1 MKKRIIV
8 GLFSV
13 CLAGALS
20 LGDTLKLKNGTTYE
34 GSVVDGGDSYTVKDA
49 DGNTHTVDKSDVET
63 YLKSSSGAGTGTS
76 TVSLPATGGLLA
88 VKAKADRCDAP
99 IQAVAIWQTFID
111 TKPDAE
117 DLKTAKAELGVWQ
130 KRVDDGSERI
140 KNKWVGGEERE
151 KLLEQVRVLM
161 KEGDEAI
168 DGHQVLLGIK
178 KYEEA
183 VKLYPSNFRGQF
195 ELGYINILEGATN
208 HSNAKIDAGISAME
222 IAVKIQPD
230 SAAAWSNLA
239 IGYNFKKKY
248 SDSVEAAYK
257 AAKLEDTK
265 EIVQNLVNTIS
276 YAPPG
281 MRRSSKLKPII
292 DETAILAGR
301 YGISGDGHSDW
312 VWVRPTEKLE
322 TAKKDDGD
330 SETGKGPAGIMG
342 FGSGEFISAD
352 GFILTN
358 RHVAKEGDYL
368 MVRTSDGKMRLAT
381 RIAVDDDQD
390 MAVIKINLVDQ
401 AVPYVKLA
409 DYDHPPVG
417 ADVGVFG
424 FPLQGMMGS
433 LKSGVKMT
441 RGIVTAWDE
450 DQAMCDVTV
459 DAQINPGNSGG
470 SMVDHF
476 GNLLALTTAKTAA
489 MGAANGNAAIS
500 SYGLGQS
507 TGRLR
512 KFFAKHKDELKDL
525 KLENGKKGTIMDTEQ
540 LATEMTPITVCILI
554 CRGTPP
560 ASETA
565 AAHH

>member
-8 GLFSV
+8 GLVSL
-13 CLAGALS
+13 CLAGAFS
-20 LGDTLKLKNGTTYE
+20 LGDTLKLKNGTTYD
-34 GSVVDGGDSYTVKDA
+34 GTVVDGGDSYTIKDA
-49 DGNTHTVDKSDVET
+49 DGNTHTVDKSDVES
-63 YLKSSSGAGTGTS
+63 YIKSSSGAGTGTS
-76 TVSLPATGGLLA
+76 TVSLPSGGLSA
-88 VKAKADRCDAP
+88 VKSKADRCDAP

-111 TKPDAE
+111 TKPDAD
-117 DLKTAKAELGVWQ
+117 DLKTAKAELAIWQ

-140 KNKWVGGEERE
+140 KNKWVGGEERQ
-151 KLLEQVRVLM
+151 KLLEQVRTLM
-161 KEGDEAI
+161 HEGDEAI
-168 DGHQVLLGIK
+168 EGHQTLLGIK

-183 VKLYPSNFRGQF
+183 VKLYPNNFRGQF
-195 ELGYINILEGATN
+195 EIGYINIVEGASG
-208 HSNAKIDAGISAME
+208 HSNSKIDAGISAME

-265 EIVQNLVNTIS
+265 EIVQNLVNAIS

-292 DETAILAGR
+292 DETVILAGR
-301 YGISGDGHSDW
+301 YNISGEGHSEW
-312 VWVRPTEKLE
+312 TWIRPTEKL
-322 TAKKDDGD
+322 AKAQKDDGD
-330 SETGKGPAGIMG
+330 GETGKGPAGIMG
-342 FGSGEFISAD
+342 DGTGEFISDD
-352 GFILTN
+352 GYILTN

-381 RIAVDDDQD
+381 RVVIDDEQD
-390 MAVIKINLVDQ
+390 MAVIKINVGDQ
-401 AVPYVKLA
+401 KVPFVKLA

-424 FPLQGMMGS
+424 FPLLGMVGS
-433 LKSGVKMT
+433 IHSSVKMT

-450 DQAMCDVTV
+450 DQPMCDVTV

-470 SMVDHF
+470 PMVDHF
-476 GNLLALTTAKTAA
+476 GNLLAITTAKTRAIEDTGEA
-489 MGAANGNAAIS
+489 TIS

-512 KFFAKHKDELKDL
+512 KFFTKNKDKLKDL
-525 KLENGKKGTIMDTEQ
+525 HLVPGPKSIVLSSED
-540 LATEMTPITVCILI
+540 LATKMTPVTVCILI

-560 ASETA
+560 AAETTGT
-565 AAHH
+565 HH